1 VAAVGAVA
9 WITATTAAAV
19 AYRRVG
25 APALVSV
32 LLGLSLVVCA
42 HPAPVEPVGIVCFAA
57 AVGLLCLRQRRAT
70 AAEFSGRERTRAAQ
84 V

>member
-1 VAAVGAVA
+1 VDHGNDRCGRGLPPR
-9 WITATTAAAV
+9 W
-19 AYRRVG
+19 G
-25 APALVSV
+25 PALVSV

-42 HPAPVEPVGIVCFAA
+42 HPAPVGPVGIVCFAA
-57 AVGLLCLRQRRAT
+57 AVGLLYLRQRRAT